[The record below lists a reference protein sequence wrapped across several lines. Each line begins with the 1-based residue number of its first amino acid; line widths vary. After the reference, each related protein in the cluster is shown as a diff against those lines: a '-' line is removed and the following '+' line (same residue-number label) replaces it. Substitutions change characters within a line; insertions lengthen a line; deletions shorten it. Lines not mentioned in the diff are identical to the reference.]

1 MTFTIVNEKQNIMT
15 FLVVQNICEDKEI
28 TTYVHAKPTF
38 TG

>member
-1 MTFTIVNEKQNIMT
+1 MT

-38 TG
+38 TGLNT